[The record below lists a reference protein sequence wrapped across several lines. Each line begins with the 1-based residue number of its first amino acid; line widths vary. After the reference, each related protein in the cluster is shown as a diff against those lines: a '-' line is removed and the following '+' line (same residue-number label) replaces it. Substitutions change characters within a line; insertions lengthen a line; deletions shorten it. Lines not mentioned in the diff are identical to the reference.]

1 MSKMRNI
8 CFTVN
13 NPEELLDPELWEHCS
28 YCVYQQE
35 MGEEGTSHF
44 QGYAEFKGARTLS
57 WFKQLTGL
65 ERAHIETRR
74 GTGSQAANYCMKD
87 DSRLDGP
94 YEWGEMKEQGKRSD
108 LEAIR
113 RELDENKPMKRIA
126 EDHFSSWCRYQK
138 SFNIYKQMKIQPRN
152 WAMELVFIIGPTG
165 TGKSRR
171 AHEMAGESAYFKP
184 PGKWWDNYTGEHTVV
199 LDEFYGHSMPF
210 THLLQLC
217 DRYPYMVEPKGY
229 PAVQFVSKR
238 IIFTS
243 NQNPK
248 DWYSSER
255 THQGP
260 WEQNPLN
267 RRIRQFGRL
276 IITGVIHQEVVNVD
290 PQPLQWN
297 QELGLWDDAVL
308 VPDELRTVAGEVE
321 ILQNRE

>member
-1 MSKMRNI
+1 MRNI

-28 YCVYQQE
+28 YAVYQHE
-35 MGEEGTSHF
+35 EGEEGTPHF

-65 ERAHIETRR
+65 ERAHIEPRR
-74 GTGSQAANYCMKD
+74 GSGAQASNYCMKEP
-87 DSRLDGP
+87 RIDGP

-138 SFNIYKQMKIQPRN
+138 SFKAYVELKIQPRN
-152 WAMELVFIIGPTG
+152 WAMELFFIIGPTG

-171 AHEMAGESAYFKP
+171 AHEMAGESVYHKP
-184 PGKWWDNYTGEHTVV
+184 PGKWWDSYNGEHTVV
-199 LDEFYGHSMPF
+199 FDEFYGHSYPF
-210 THLLQLC
+210 SQLLQLL
-217 DRYPYMVEPKGY
+217 DRYPFMVEYKGG
-229 PAVQFVSKR
+229 ATQFVSRR

-243 NQNPK
+243 NQDPQN
-248 DWYSSER
+248 WYNGER

-267 RRIRQFGRL
+267 RRIRDFGRV
-276 IITGVIHQEVVNVD
+276 IRTGVIHQAVITVN
-290 PQPLQWN
+290 PQPTKWN
-297 QELGLWDDAVL
+297 EELGLWDDDLL
-308 VPDELRTVAGEVE
+308 VQDEFFSPGNQVE
-321 ILQNRE
+321 IL